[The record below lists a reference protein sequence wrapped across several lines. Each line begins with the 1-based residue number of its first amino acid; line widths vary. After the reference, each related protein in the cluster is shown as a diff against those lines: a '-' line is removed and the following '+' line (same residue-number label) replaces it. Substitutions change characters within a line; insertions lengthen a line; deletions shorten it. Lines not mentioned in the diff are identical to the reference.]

1 VSDGYRWLFIG
12 NVPLLYDK
20 IRVARQWNVEA
31 SLDPKALREAVG
43 VKKLEENVQEKVN
56 GYVS

>member
-1 VSDGYRWLFIG
+1 MSDTHRYLFIG
-12 NVPLLYDK
+12 NIPLLYDK
-20 IRVARQWNVEA
+20 KRVARQWNIEFN
-31 SLDPKALREAVG
+31 LDSKPLREAVG